1 MRRARR
7 ADGDLSA
14 KADIVRRRADLHIV
28 NAGLDEE
35 CTTCRVIPGELF
47 HRHAQVYRL
56 RLARLQL
63 HSLEGPQAPD
73 WLIRAAL
80 LQVRVE
86 LRDFRSGAFAG
97 IAQFERDVRLSV
109 RVNGGSDVEM
119 AVREARIAQAEAKRI
134 QWESF
139 EVLVGE
145 SIVDG
150 VVVRGRHV
158 VEARVNRVGQMA
170 AGI

>member
-1 MRRARR
+1 
-7 ADGDLSA
+7 
-14 KADIVRRRADLHIV
+14 
-28 NAGLDEE
+28 
-35 CTTCRVIPGELF
+35 
-47 HRHAQVYRL
+47 RL

-109 RVNGGSDVEM
+109 RGNGGSDVEM

-158 VEARVNRVGQMA
+158 VEARVNRVRQMA
-170 AGI
+170 AGIIESEESTGDGGAAGLAGIPRAQDRGQMILRPGDSQRPCGHEDEN